1 MSIYVDFL
9 ITCKSLKYLDSLVLM
24 IFKNDGEIIKF
35 KELSSETC
43 IVTKYVFDLER
54 SILSLKGLMI

>member
-9 ITCKSLKYLDSLVLM
+9 ITCKCLKYLDLLVLM
-24 IFKNDGEIIKF
+24 IFKNDGEIIKIQGA
-35 KELSSETC
+35 SETC